1 MTELKGIVRIADA
14 DVIGTKTLYYAL
26 RKVTGV
32 SFMMANAVCI
42 TSGLGRDTLVGSLSD
57 EQLKKIE
64 TLLKNPNGIPA
75 WLYNRRKDVDT
86 GLDKHLIAADM
97 KLQTEF
103 DIKIMKKNKS
113 FKGIRHSMGQPVRG
127 QKTRSHFRSG
137 KSIGVKKT
145 KGGKKG

>member
-1 MTELKGIVRIADA
+1 MAELKGIVRIADA

-42 TSGLGRDTLVGSLSD
+42 VSGLGRDTLVGSLSD
-57 EQLKKIE
+57 DQVKKIE
-64 TLLKNPNGIPA
+64 VLLKNPNGIPN
-75 WLYNRRKDVDT
+75 WLYNRRRDVDT
-86 GLDKHLIAADM
+86 GIDKHLIAADM
-97 KLQTEF
+97 KLQNEF

-113 FKGIRHSMGQPVRG
+113 FKGIRHAMGQPVRG

-137 KSIGVKKT
+137 KSIGVKKP

>member
-1 MTELKGIVRIADA
+1 MAELKGIVRIADA

-42 TSGLGRDTLVGSLSD
+42 VSGLGRDTLVGSLSD
-57 EQLKKIE
+57 EQLKKLE

-75 WLYNRRKDVDT
+75 WLYNRRRDVDT
-86 GLDKHLIAADM
+86 GIDKHLIAADM
-97 KLQTEF
+97 KLQNEF

-137 KSIGVKKT
+137 KSIGVKKP

>member
-1 MTELKGIVRIADA
+1 MAELKGIVRIADA

-42 TSGLGRDTLVGSLSD
+42 VSCLGRDTLVGSLSD
-57 EQLKKIE
+57 EQVKKIE
-64 TLLKNPNGIPA
+64 ILLKNPTGIPA
-75 WLYNRRKDVDT
+75 WLYNRRRDVDT
-86 GLDKHLIAADM
+86 GIDKHLIAADM
-97 KLQTEF
+97 KLQNEF

-127 QKTRSHFRSG
+127 QKTRSHFRTG
-137 KSIGVKKT
+137 KSIGVKKP